1 MTKSN
6 DKILIMYN
14 LLTRDF
20 ISQHDKL
27 VSLVTEAV
35 ITERIYLLGCSIAHQ
50 RTESIFAYNRPTR
63 KHISHY
69 FMLVLVRK
77 DDNSSNNSMH
87 DKIESRC
94 QSFLPVTVIVLDA
107 NHFKDWL
114 QEGHPFACK
123 VYKIAECIYDADN
136 VIFPEPKEIDEQELN
151 TKNEAL
157 FNQGIN
163 KVQEFLAGADLFRI
177 REQNKMAA
185 FMLHQATEQAL
196 ITLLKIRTGLHLNT
210 HSIDRLVRCCS
221 FISDEITCI
230 FPQNNDKDE
239 RLFQL
244 IQKAYIDT
252 RYKEGYCIGIDN
264 LLTLTDRVRA
274 LEKLVIE
281 VCNSKLKEAG
291 ACN

>member
-1 MTKSN
+1 
-6 DKILIMYN
+6 MYN

-20 ISQHDKL
+20 ISQHDKV
-27 VSLVTEAV
+27 VSLITETV
-35 ITERIYLLGCSIAHQ
+35 ITERIYLLGCSIAHE
-50 RTESIFAYNRPTR
+50 RTESIFAYNHPTR
-63 KHISHY
+63 RHISHY
-69 FMLVLVRK
+69 YMLVLVRK
-77 DDNSSNNSMH
+77 EDNSSYNSIY

-94 QSFLPVTVIVLDA
+94 HSFLPTTVIVLDA

-123 VYKIAECIYDADN
+123 VYKIAECIYDAGN
-136 VIFPEPKEIDEQELN
+136 VIFQEPKAIDELELT

-185 FMLHQATEQAL
+185 FMLHQAAEQAM
-196 ITLLKIRTGLHLNT
+196 ITFLKVITGLHLNT

-221 FISDEITCI
+221 FLSDKIACI
-230 FPQNNDKDE
+230 FPRNNDKNE

-244 IQKAYIDT
+244 LQKAYIDT
-252 RYKEGYCIGIDN
+252 RYKEGYCISIDN

-274 LEKLVIE
+274 LEKLVKE
-281 VCNSKLKEAG
+281 VCNSKLKEVG
-291 ACN
+291 SYN